1 LVCRVVFFDCDVKF
15 NVRKYFGR
23 LEKMKA
29 VKRKDK
35 KKKHVDMPKRI
46 EIMKL
51 TTATLWSWD
60 ILVDSCAV
68 CRNSLMEC
76 CTECQ
81 AAQRLNGNVDC
92 VIAWGVCNHAF
103 HLHCIARWLE
113 RRCVCPLDNL
123 MWEYQRCGNILLK

>member
-1 LVCRVVFFDCDVKF
+1 
-15 NVRKYFGR
+15 
-23 LEKMKA
+23 MKA
-29 VKRKDK
+29 VKGKGK
-35 KKKHVDMPKRI
+35 KKKQIDMPKRI

-51 TTATLWSWD
+51 TTPALWSWD

-81 AAQRLNGNVDC
+81 AVQSVNGNVDC

-123 MWEYQRCGNILLK
+123 MWEYRRNITWKWMNRLTRE